1 MPRTEQR
8 SERALYWPRAAGK
21 EIGARP
27 CRAGTTLGARIRAP
41 PARDARMQCARA
53 LRDAFDA
60 ACASLCK
67 DTADA
72 AAQFIRAPRREGD
85 VRVAVVRAGFCGRC
99 RGVAAAALASALHR
113 ANVKALRVEDRWQL
127 NDDNEEE
134 AAVVVARAEAT
145 GAAGLRTPSRP
156 CRPILLVWSS
166 SPARRG
172 ACRLVYPLP
181 YAPKPS
187 GCPTRT
193 RSRTRF

>member
-1 MPRTEQR
+1 MPRTNDR
-8 SERALYWPRAAGK
+8 SERALPRAAG
-21 EIGARP
+21 ET
-27 CRAGTTLGARIRAP
+27 RAGAALR
-41 PARDARMQCARA
+41 RDARMQCARA

-127 NDDNEEE
+127 DDENDEE

-145 GAAGLRTPSRP
+145 GAAGLRDALAALPPHIVGVVVVAGATWRLPTGLPSALRAQTFRLP
-156 CRPILLVWSS
+156 HACLLYTSPSPRDRQKSRMPSS
-166 SPARRG
+166 A
-172 ACRLVYPLP
+172 
-181 YAPKPS
+181 
-187 GCPTRT
+187 
-193 RSRTRF
+193 